1 MFEQE
6 YLHLLS
12 YALDQYQ
19 LLELPM
25 VLYQRTSANK
35 KLKCN

>member
-6 YLHLLS
+6 YLQFLS
-12 YALDQYQ
+12 YALDQCQ

-25 VLYQRTSANK
+25 ALYQRTSANQK
-35 KLKCN
+35 F

>member
-6 YLHLLS
+6 YLQLPS
-12 YALDQYQ
+12 YAFHQCQ

-25 VLYQRTSANK
+25 VLYQRTSTDK
-35 KLKCN
+35 KF